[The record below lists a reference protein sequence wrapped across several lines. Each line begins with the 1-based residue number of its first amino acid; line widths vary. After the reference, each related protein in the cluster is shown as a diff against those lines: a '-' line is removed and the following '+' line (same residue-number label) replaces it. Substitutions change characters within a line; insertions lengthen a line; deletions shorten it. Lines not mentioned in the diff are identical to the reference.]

1 MRYARIT
8 KVNGGESA
16 ILPTAV
22 IVIERTKDIGVVAL
36 VNHNNQPLM
45 VRGVFEDVVKE
56 FDAALNYTDVALAS
70 P

>member
-8 KVNGGESA
+8 KANGGEAA

-22 IVIERTKDIGVVAL
+22 IVMERTKDIGIVAL
-36 VNHNNQPLM
+36 VNHNNQPLL
-45 VRGVFEDVVKE
+45 VRGAFEDVVKE
-56 FDAALNYTDVALAS
+56 FDAALNYTGTTLAF